1 MKFLSKGPIKL
12 GDGDSI
18 FARICRFLKLAPW
31 KLNMLDQM
39 DASLT
44 ISVQSENPFYMN
56 LVNLSS
62 MDIMRMAMSNILPNI
77 TYNKGFMYVYGGSK
91 IHTW

>member
-1 MKFLSKGPIKL
+1 MMFLTKRAIKL

-18 FARICRFLKLAPW
+18 LAFISRFLKLAPW

-62 MDIMRMAMSNILPNI
+62 MDIMRMAMSNI
-77 TYNKGFMYVYGGSK
+77 TYNKGFMYVYGVSK

>member
-1 MKFLSKGPIKL
+1 MMFLTKGAIKL

-18 FARICRFLKLAPW
+18 LAFISRFLKLAPW
-31 KLNMLDQM
+31 KLNMLNEM

-62 MDIMRMAMSNILPNI
+62 MDIMRMEDGHVKYHL
-77 TYNKGFMYVYGGSK
+77 
-91 IHTW
+91 